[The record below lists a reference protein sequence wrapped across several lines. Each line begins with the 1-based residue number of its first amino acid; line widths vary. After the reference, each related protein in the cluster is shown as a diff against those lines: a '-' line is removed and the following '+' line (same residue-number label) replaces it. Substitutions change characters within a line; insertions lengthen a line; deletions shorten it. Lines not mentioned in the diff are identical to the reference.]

1 MPERYHF
8 NQQDWQEFHQRAR
21 TGPCFIC
28 EIVAKNPDY
37 PHYCVYQD
45 DTAIAFL
52 DAYPTLFGRTLV
64 APIRHREQVTG
75 DFTIQEYLELQR
87 RVYLVAEAIRQELGA
102 ERIYMMTFGSQQ
114 GNSHVH
120 WHIAP
125 LPPGV
130 PYEKQQLHAVSSRDG
145 ILKLSE
151 TEWVEL
157 AERFCHRIAQLG
169 FHPLQNPSHCAGNSS
184 PAQF

>member
-8 NQQDWQEFHQRAR
+8 TQQDWQEFHHHAQ

-28 EIVAKNPDY
+28 KIIADNPEY
-37 PHYCVYQD
+37 PHYLVYKD
-45 DTAIAFL
+45 DVAIAFL
-52 DAYPTLFGRTLV
+52 DKYPTLYGRTLV
-64 APIRHREQVTG
+64 APIEHREQVTG
-75 DFTIQEYLELQR
+75 DYSIQEYLELQR

-102 ERIYMMTFGSQQ
+102 ERIYLMTFGSQQ

-130 PYEKQQLHAVSSRDG
+130 PYEKQQLHAISSRDG
-145 ILKLSE
+145 ILRM
-151 TEWVEL
+151 TENEATEL
-157 AERFCHRIAQLG
+157 AKRFRYRISQLQDI
-169 FHPLQNPSHCAGNSS
+169 QNEDTSGIQKRKKQCR
-184 PAQF
+184 

>member
-8 NQQDWQEFHQRAR
+8 SQQDWQEFHHRAQ

-28 EIVAKNPDY
+28 EIIAGNPNY
-37 PHYCVYQD
+37 PSNILYED
-45 DTAIAFL
+45 ETAIAFL
-52 DAYPTLFGRTLV
+52 DKYPTLLGRTLV
-64 APIRHREQVTG
+64 APRQHREHVTG
-75 DFTIQEYLELQR
+75 DFSIQEYLELQR
-87 RVYLVAEAIRQELGA
+87 RVFLIAEAIRQELGA

-130 PYEKQQLHAVSSRDG
+130 PYEKQQLYAVSSRDG
-145 ILKLSE
+145 IFKMADA
-151 TEWVEL
+151 EWVEL
-157 AERFCHRIAQLG
+157 ANRIRHRIGILDG
-169 FHPLQNPSHCAGNSS
+169 IQNTDHERE
-184 PAQF
+184 